1 MSWEPLKMEWVV
13 FAIEEG
19 EKVQIMVAI
28 QESLTKTTALHAGN
42 MVKTLSALV
51 EGGGGGQAF
60 FATAGGKNKE
70 GIGAALAEAEKADSA
85 IGSGKKNKFAYFALK
100 CRYNC

>member
-1 MSWEPLKMEWVV
+1 MDGKTVKNLAYNVLGALENGVVV

-28 QESLTKTTALHAGN
+28 QESLTKNTALHAGN

-70 GIGAALAEAEKADSA
+70 GISAALAEAERLTQQLAEE
-85 IGSGKKNKFAYFALK
+85 KK
-100 CRYNC
+100 